1 MSDHIIHLS
10 GGKSLNGARVSRVYG
25 FDLRPGHTL
34 VLSGI
39 VCLMCAWTFLVV
51 LRHWPTR
58 WAMATFL
65 ATIFLAPA
73 LPIVCFFQFRE
84 HRFSW
89 RLLAAFVLSLSAVT
103 LLGLSFYLRVHP

>member
-1 MSDHIIHLS
+1 MSDNIIHLS
-10 GGKSLNGARVSRVYG
+10 GGKSLKGTRISRVYG
-25 FDLRPGHTL
+25 FDLRPAHTL

-39 VCLMCAWTFLVV
+39 ICLICAWTFLVV
-51 LRHWPTR
+51 LRGWPTR
-58 WAMATFL
+58 WAMVTFL

-73 LPIVCFFQFRE
+73 MPIACLYHFRE

-103 LLGLSFYLRVHP
+103 LLGLSLYFRMH